1 MRTLLLFVKNYE
13 SNETVGNNG
22 HNNIENEI
30 TNARRFQADED
41 ENIQE
46 ERLTDQEKMS
56 LNELKTKIMRQ
67 FSPLRLVEML
77 SFPRGVEGI

>member
-1 MRTLLLFVKNYE
+1 MRALLLFVKNYE
-13 SNETVGNNG
+13 SNENIDNNG
-22 HNNIENEI
+22 HNDIENEI
-30 TNARRFQADED
+30 SNARRFQEDED

-56 LNELKTKIMRQ
+56 LTELKTKIMHL